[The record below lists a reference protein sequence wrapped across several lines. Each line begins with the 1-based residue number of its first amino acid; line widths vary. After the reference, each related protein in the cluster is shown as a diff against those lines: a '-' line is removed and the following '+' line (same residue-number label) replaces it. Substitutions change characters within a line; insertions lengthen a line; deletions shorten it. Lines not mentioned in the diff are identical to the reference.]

1 MLPEQKIWLVI
12 FVRVPCL
19 YELIIAIKS
28 DGTEELMRSCL
39 LVQQKH
45 REPRLRVHKLYHPL
59 RPRGD
64 SRDGAKISRA
74 KVGTGWN
81 FASLNFPPF
90 PPPPP
95 PLRMRMNFYRI
106 TLKAYRCYRGKHFA
120 VCTPYTLAACSSP
133 ETIFTAR
140 EKTNFFAGIRTP
152 RTENRKPKVH
162 WSKGCLTATLR
173 GLSFGS
179 LRTSSLL
186 DQPRKDFR

>member
-95 PLRMRMNFYRI
+95 PPPDEDEFLPNYVESIPVLPRQTFCCLHSLYPCRMF
-106 TLKAYRCYRGKHFA
+106 
-120 VCTPYTLAACSSP
+120 
-133 ETIFTAR
+133 
-140 EKTNFFAGIRTP
+140 
-152 RTENRKPKVH
+152 
-162 WSKGCLTATLR
+162 
-173 GLSFGS
+173 
-179 LRTSSLL
+179 
-186 DQPRKDFR
+186 QPRNHFHSEGKNEFLRRYSDSPDRK